1 MNEVVIAILGGS
13 AGAAVIN
20 GIFKLMELAAN
31 RKAQKADKA
40 EAKAD
45 NDRLQDSDI
54 AEIKTVI
61 KSVNEKISTLEKKI
75 ADLIA
80 GEQESLG
87 DRVKHLCLK
96 YIEQG
101 FVWAD
106 DLADLKRMHG
116 VYHTT
121 LNGNGFYDDLMA
133 KVKELPIRVKER
145 NIQK

>member
-20 GIFKLMELAAN
+20 GIFKLMELATN

-54 AEIKTVI
+54 AEIKTII
-61 KSVNEKISTLEKKI
+61 KSINEKISTLEKKI
-75 ADLIA
+75 ADLIV

-116 VYHTT
+116 TYHTT
-121 LNGNGFYDDLMA
+121 LNGNGFYDDLMT

-145 NIQK
+145 KIQK

>member
-75 ADLIA
+75 ADLIV

>member
-31 RKAQKADKA
+31 RQAQKADKA

-54 AEIKTVI
+54 AEIKTII
-61 KSVNEKISTLEKKI
+61 KSINEKISTLEKKI
-75 ADLIA
+75 ADLIV

-87 DRVKHLCLK
+87 DRIKHLCLK

-116 VYHTT
+116 AYHTT
-121 LNGNGFYDDLMA
+121 LNGNGFYDDLMD

-145 NIQK
+145 KIQK

>member
-45 NDRLQDSDI
+45 NDRLQGSDI

-75 ADLIA
+75 ADVIV

-121 LNGNGFYDDLMA
+121 LNGNGFYDDLMD

-145 NIQK
+145 KIQK

>member
-20 GIFKLMELAAN
+20 GIFKLMELVAN